1 MFYREIEEKLLDW
14 KNGSRKPL
22 IVNGLRQVGKTTTIL
37 NFCKKYYENV
47 VYIDF
52 RSNPSFTEV
61 FNGDFDIDRITSLIS
76 TKLNNVK
83 FVPNKTIIFF
93 DEIQECAKARA
104 SLKYFFLNKRFDVI
118 SSGSLLGVKNYN
130 QDYSR
135 SVSVGFETF
144 LTMYPMSFKEFLL
157 ALKKDS
163 ILSYIEK
170 SLEILTEIDPFIH
183 NQLIE
188 LFRMYLVIGGMPEV
202 VSEFIKTQ
210 NYDNVFQFQKDL
222 ITTYVNDFGRNINSQ
237 NIVQRDPKLFERIL
251 LTFESIPTQLAKEN
265 SKFKFSSINKGARS
279 SSYYDAIEWLEGA
292 GLVYK
297 VKNTKSIESP
307 LKFFEI
313 DDQFKL
319 YFADS
324 GLLLTNYGKIT
335 QDILLNGNSGV
346 YKGAIYENM
355 ICSSLIKK
363 GIVPYYYQKPGRLEV
378 DFVIETNVSPI
389 AIEVKATNSKSKSLT
404 TLATNPLNYGS
415 KNLKCI
421 KLYEKNISFNKDFK
435 ILNLPY
441 YLIDFIDFE
450 ELTKEIND

>member
-1 MFYREIEEKLLDW
+1 
-14 KNGSRKPL
+14 
-22 IVNGLRQVGKTTTIL
+22 
-37 NFCKKYYENV
+37 
-47 VYIDF
+47 
-52 RSNPSFTEV
+52 
-61 FNGDFDIDRITSLIS
+61 
-76 TKLNNVK
+76 
-83 FVPNKTIIFF
+83 
-93 DEIQECAKARA
+93 
-104 SLKYFFLNKRFDVI
+104 
-118 SSGSLLGVKNYN
+118 
-130 QDYSR
+130 
-135 SVSVGFETF
+135 
-144 LTMYPMSFKEFLL
+144 
-157 ALKKDS
+157 
-163 ILSYIEK
+163 
-170 SLEILTEIDPFIH
+170 
-183 NQLIE
+183 
-188 LFRMYLVIGGMPEV
+188 MYLVIGGMPEV

-265 SKFKFSSINKGARS
+265 RKFKLSSINKGTRS

-324 GLLLTNYGKIT
+324 GLLLTSYGKIT

-378 DFVIETNVSPI
+378 DFVIEKMFHLLPLKLKQLIPN
-389 AIEVKATNSKSKSLT
+389 L
-404 TLATNPLNYGS
+404 NP
-415 KNLKCI
+415 
-421 KLYEKNISFNKDFK
+421 
-435 ILNLPY
+435 
-441 YLIDFIDFE
+441 
-450 ELTKEIND
+450 